1 MILIVKSNLREYP
14 AGPLL
19 KSVSRS
25 FFLSVRYL
33 PSPMRKA
40 VAVAYL
46 LARATDTVADAAKTP
61 GREREVLL
69 QSMGSAIAGSLT
81 REESATLGASLRTEL
96 AEEQSN
102 PGEREL
108 LARFDECLAALDGL
122 PDEERELVRCVLE
135 TIVCGQ
141 LWDLT
146 YFREHVSV
154 EDAEQTRRYTYL
166 VAGCVGEFWTLLGL
180 KTMGRGFSRAPEEEL
195 LKLGIRYGQGL
206 QLVNIV
212 RDYGEDAVRG
222 RCYLPGVG
230 VERAWLQM
238 AAEYVRDGLLYA
250 AQLHNWRIRFASAL
264 PARLALRTLQLI
276 QKKKDPE
283 RPYGVSKTKITRGC
297 VYREMLR
304 CLVWA
309 LWGPRKA

>member
-1 MILIVKSNLREYP
+1 MIPVVKSSLREHP
-14 AGPLL
+14 AGSLL

-25 FFLSVRYL
+25 FYLSVKYL
-33 PSPMRKA
+33 PSPMSKA

-46 LARATDTVADAAKTP
+46 LARATDTVADAEQTP
-61 GREREVLL
+61 GREREALL
-69 QSMGSAIAGSLT
+69 QSMGSAIAGRLI
-81 REESATLGASLRTEL
+81 REESATLSARLRTEL
-96 AEEQSN
+96 AEELTN
-102 PGEREL
+102 RGEREL
-108 LARFDECLAALDGL
+108 LVRFDECLSALDGL
-122 PDEERELVRCVLE
+122 PGEERELVRCVLE
-135 TIVCGQ
+135 TIVRGQ

-180 KTMGRGFSRAPEEEL
+180 RTMGAGFSRTPEEKL

-212 RDYGEDAVRG
+212 RDYGEDAARG

-238 AAEYVRDGLLYA
+238 AGEYVRDGLLYA
-250 AQLHNWRIRFASAL
+250 EHLRNWRVRFASAL

-276 QKKKDPE
+276 QQQKEKNLLPGSGKA
-283 RPYGVSKTKITRGC
+283 KITRGC

-304 CLVWA
+304 CLAWA
-309 LWGPRKA
+309 LWGPRKG